1 MATEKIIEK
10 SRTRDVTRTRA
21 TTPYEMSVSI
31 WCGLLVSVTLMGFFL
46 VMKFAG
52 LHRYLALR
60 YFNWVIYALGIVIA
74 FSVYRKKEAKT
85 GIQYLKGI
93 KMGLRTAL
101 IAIIPFAIFMFVYLK
116 IDEGFMLYIR
126 ENSEFG
132 RYLSPISAAAVVA
145 IEGFVGGAITTY
157 MAMQYFKDNAT

>member
-1 MATEKIIEK
+1 MATEKIIDK
-10 SRTRDVTRTRA
+10 SRTSDMTRTRA
-21 TTPYEMSVSI
+21 TTPFEMSVSI
-31 WCGLLVSVTLMGFFL
+31 WCGLLVSAALIGFFL

-60 YFNWVIYALGIVIA
+60 YFNWFIYALGIVIA
-74 FSVYRKKEAKT
+74 FSVYRNRESKH

-101 IAIIPFAIFMFVYLK
+101 IAIVPFAIFMFIYLR
-116 IDEGFMLYIR
+116 IDESFMLFIR

-132 RYLSPISAAAVVA
+132 KYLSPMSAAAVVA

>member
-1 MATEKIIEK
+1 MDTHKVINK
-10 SRTRDVTRTRA
+10 SASEPRA
-21 TTPYEMSVSI
+21 HSMTYELRISI
-31 WCGLLVSVTLMGFFL
+31 WCGLLVSAALIGFFL

-60 YFNWVIYALGIVIA
+60 YFNWIIYALGIIIA
-74 FSVYRKKEAKT
+74 FSVYSRNNTKHVKHRL
-85 GIQYLKGI
+85 QYLKGI
-93 KMGLRTAL
+93 KMGLRIAL
-101 IAIIPFAIFMFVYLK
+101 IAIIPFAIFMFVYLR
-116 IDEGFMLYIR
+116 IDESFMIYIR